1 MKNLSHIKKIDE
13 FLNAENSFS
22 RNKLSIYGTQHNK
35 FLAVSINFIKLSYF
49 KTNTRLSLFL
59 SVGVGAGMP
68 SPFGGGA
75 SGGMAMSPFG
85 LAAGGDRTPGK
96 ILDPMRFRNT

>member
-1 MKNLSHIKKIDE
+1 MS
-13 FLNAENSFS
+13 
-22 RNKLSIYGTQHNK
+22 
-35 FLAVSINFIKLSYF
+35 
-49 KTNTRLSLFL
+49 TRRSL
-59 SVGVGAGMP
+59 SVGIGAGMP

-96 ILDPMRFRNT
+96 IFDLVRFRNT